1 MELSEVILSIGVS
14 AISGA
19 MLKLWGD
26 VAKLKSQMA
35 AQEAIVPRI
44 EARLLEIVQE
54 LRALRAEMIREYD
67 RKE

>member
-1 MELSEVILSIGVS
+1 MPALEI
-14 AISGA
+14 AIAVGGPVVSGA
-19 MLKLWGD
+19 ILKLWSD
-26 VAKLKSQMA
+26 VTKLKSQMA

-67 RKE
+67 HKK